1 MGAIYS
7 YNRGKF
13 IFGKN
18 SNEVNQAWQ
27 GQDSPTREVRVGD
40 STIWPSFSVGSVSN
54 TFTFTPSADSS
65 KAQGDFT
72 VIIDKNGQS
81 NYQNNTNIKFDES
94 TYIEVDPA
102 GGTGTIGIM
111 TRESSLWHQL
121 SLIGQIDE
129 VKESTSESAKID
141 EFTITAPSSVSADV
155 VTGTSTYND
164 NNKIYTT
171 PFTLKVNAKDDGTTK
186 LTSQQEHDVNYMP
199 TGNYDISLH
208 WSIKANDNPSTTYT
222 TFKINGFYDLLGR
235 DYPIPDDNKILFKVF
250 QKPNILYYYHLAFLN
265 ETQANNYINGGALET
280 LDSITVDY
288 NATTTTFYTFIELGI
303 SPDGGQN
310 IYWNDKEKG
319 SSIDDAQVS
328 DLTLNVD
335 QPTAL
340 NYKVNVIEHDKT
352 KPNLFKCTITSY
364 ANDESH
370 NTSGMTQ
377 NYSITD
383 KQFTNPLK
391 IINISGGKFNKIEE
405 LVSFAESDA
414 NSKVSEKF
422 KIARSTSTQSISV
435 NITPSFHYG
444 KYNI

>member
-54 TFTFTPSADSS
+54 TFTFKPSPDSS

-81 NYQNNTNIKFDES
+81 KYTDPNRSLDES

-129 VKESTSESAKID
+129 VKEKSDESAKID
-141 EFTITAPSSVSADV
+141 EFTITAPSSVSAEV
-155 VTGTSTYND
+155 ATGNYSYQNST
-164 NNKIYTT
+164 YTT
-171 PFTLKVNAKDDGTTK
+171 PFTLKVNSDDGKTTK
-186 LTSQQEHDVNYMP
+186 LTSQQEHDAKYMP
-199 TGNYDISLH
+199 TGNYDISLN
-208 WSIKANDNPSTTYT
+208 WSIKANNNPSTTYT
-222 TFKINGFYDLLGR
+222 TFKLNSFYDLLGR
-235 DYPIPDDNKILFKVF
+235 DYPIPGAKKILFQVF

-265 ETQANNYINGGALET
+265 EAQANNYMNSGALET
-280 LDSITVDY
+280 SDSITVDY

-303 SPDGGQN
+303 SPDGGQT
-310 IYWNDKEKG
+310 IYWNDAEKG
-319 SSIDDAQVS
+319 SSIDNAQVS

-340 NYKVNVIEHDKT
+340 NYKASVIEHNTT

-370 NTSGMTQ
+370 NTTGMTQ
-377 NYSITD
+377 NYSIID
-383 KQFTNPLK
+383 KQFTDNLK
-391 IINISGGKFNKIEE
+391 SVDRFYGHHANWILHEG
-405 LVSFAESDA
+405 SFAESSA
-414 NSKVSEKF
+414 NSKVSETF
-422 KIARSTSTQSISV
+422 KISRSTSTKPISI
-435 NITPSFHYG
+435 NITPSFNYG
-444 KYNI
+444 KFHI

>member
-1 MGAIYS
+1 MGAIYT

-72 VIIDKNGQS
+72 VILKDGQS
-81 NYQNNTNIKFDES
+81 KYTDPNKSLNEND
-94 TYIEVDPA
+94 YIEVDPA

-121 SLIGQIDE
+121 SLIGQIE
-129 VKESTSESAKID
+129 ETNPGNAEID
-141 EFTITAPSSVSADV
+141 DFAITAPSSVYREVSKGSSIQPN
-155 VTGTSTYND
+155 TTYT
-164 NNKIYTT
+164 YT
-171 PFTLKVNAKDDGTTK
+171 PFTLKVNADTDGQNGLITK
-186 LTSQQEHDVNYMP
+186 LSRQQEHDVNYMP

-208 WSIKANDNPSTTYT
+208 WSIKANNNPSTTYT

-235 DYPIPDDNKILFKVF
+235 QYKIDDEDHKILFKVF

-265 ETQANNYINGGALET
+265 ETQANNYMNGGALET

-303 SPDGGQN
+303 SPDGGQT
-310 IYWNDKEKG
+310 IYWNNAEKG
-319 SSIDDAQVS
+319 SSIDNAQVS
-328 DLTLNVD
+328 DLTLSVD

-340 NYKVNVIEHDKT
+340 NYKASVIEHNTT

-370 NTSGMTQ
+370 NTTGMTQ
-377 NYSITD
+377 NYSIID
-383 KQFTNPLK
+383 KQFTDNLK
-391 IINISGGKFNKIEE
+391 SVDQFYGHHAPWIFHEG
-405 LVSFAESDA
+405 SFAESST
-414 NSKVSEKF
+414 NSKVSETF
-422 KIARSTSTQSISV
+422 KISRSTSTKPISV
-435 NITPSFHYG
+435 NITPSFNYG
-444 KYNI
+444 KFHI

>member
-54 TFTFTPSADSS
+54 TFTFTPSQNSTN
-65 KAQGDFT
+65 AQGDFT
-72 VIIDKNGQS
+72 VILKDGQS
-81 NYQNNTNIKFDES
+81 KYRATNNPIDES

-102 GGTGTIGIM
+102 GGTGTIMIM

-129 VKESTSESAKID
+129 VKESTEASAKID
-141 EFTITAPSSVSADV
+141 NFTITAPSSVYADV
-155 VTGTSTYND
+155 VTDTSTYND
-164 NNKIYTT
+164 NNKIYIT
-171 PFTLKVNAKDDGTTK
+171 PFTLKVNSDDGKTTK
-186 LTSQQEHDVNYMP
+186 LSRQQEHDANYMP

-208 WSIKANDNPSTTYT
+208 WSIKANNNPSTTYT
-222 TFKINGFYDLLGR
+222 TFKLNSFYDLLGR

-250 QKPNILYYYHLAFLN
+250 QKPNILYYYHLAFLS
-265 ETQANNYINGGALET
+265 EDQANNYMNGGALET

-288 NATTTTFYTFIELGI
+288 NVTTTTFYTFIELGI

-328 DLTLNVD
+328 DLTLSVD
-335 QPTAL
+335 QPTSL
-340 NYKVNVIEHDKT
+340 NYKVSVIDHDKN

-377 NYSITD
+377 DYSIID
-383 KQFTNPLK
+383 KKFTNPLK
-391 IINISGGKFNKIEE
+391 TINISGEKFNKIEE

-422 KIARSTSTQSISV
+422 KIARSASTQSISV
-435 NITPSFHYG
+435 NITPSFNYG
-444 KYNI
+444 KYYI

>member
-54 TFTFTPSADSS
+54 TFTFTPSPDSS

-72 VIIDKNGQS
+72 IIIDKNGQS

-129 VKESTSESAKID
+129 IKEKSDENAKID
-141 EFTITAPSSVSADV
+141 DFTITAPSSVSAEV
-155 VTGTSTYND
+155 ATGNYSYQNST
-164 NNKIYTT
+164 YTT
-171 PFTLKVNAKDDGTTK
+171 PFTLKVNSDDGKTTK
-186 LTSQQEHDVNYMP
+186 LTSQQEHDAKYMP
-199 TGNYDISLH
+199 TGNYDISLN
-208 WSIKANDNPSTTYT
+208 WSIKANNNPSTTYT
-222 TFKINGFYDLLGR
+222 TFKLNGFYDLLGR

-265 ETQANNYINGGALET
+265 EAQANNYMNGGALET

-310 IYWNDKEKG
+310 IYWNDAEKG
-319 SSIDDAQVS
+319 SSIDDAQIS

-340 NYKVNVIEHDKT
+340 NYKVNVIEHNKT

-377 NYSITD
+377 NYSIIDKKFTD
-383 KQFTNPLK
+383 NTLPIVGADGQAA
-391 IINISGGKFNKIEE
+391 
-405 LVSFAESDA
+405 FADSNA
-414 NSKVSEKF
+414 NSEVSEKF
-422 KIARSTSTQSISV
+422 KIARSTTTKPISV
-435 NITPSFHYG
+435 NITPSFTYG